1 MKKNDILFIICGVIC
16 LIAAICFVIYRTFF
30 ADIWAKNADKLN
42 KELCKLEIKKGETV
56 YVGDI
61 NEYIPFEWDTLYTF
75 KPDVPIER
83 IYEVV
88 GYKWDK
94 ITEAT
99 NKGMN
104 QLVFVKDGQVVC
116 YVYGYPKAR
125 KVFFDFGDYDG
136 EYFTLKSTDK
146 LDCNMS
152 MNKKGIRTFEYINS
166 NHNDDFES

>member
-1 MKKNDILFIICGVIC
+1 MKKNDIMFLICGFFL
-16 LIAAICFVIYRTFF
+16 LIAAIAFVIYRSFF
-30 ADIWAKNADKLN
+30 ADIWAKNSDKLN
-42 KELCKLEIKKGETV
+42 RELCKLKIKKKQTI

-61 NEYIPFEWDTLYTF
+61 KEYIPFEWDTLYTF
-75 KPDVPIER
+75 KPDVSIER

-104 QLVFVKDGQVVC
+104 QLVFLKDGQVVG

-125 KVFFDFGDYDG
+125 KVFFDFGDYEG
-136 EYFTLKSTDK
+136 EYFTLKSTDEIN
-146 LDCNMS
+146 CNMT
-152 MNKKGIRTFEYINS
+152 MNKKGIRTFEYIKS
-166 NHNDDFES
+166 EVTDEES